1 MQLIH
6 TIRHADID
14 LESGKFLNRAATR
27 AIVMDG
33 DDILLLY
40 TRRYDDFSFPG
51 GGVDHVEDLETAL
64 RRELQEISSS
74 AGIRAPPRRPAAA
87 H

>member
-14 LESGKFLNRAATR
+14 LESGKFLNRTATR
-27 AIVMDG
+27 AIVIDG

-40 TRRYDDFSFPG
+40 TRRYEFLLRKHRQTAWGYRCNGKPG
-51 GGVDHVEDLETAL
+51 C
-64 RRELQEISSS
+64 
-74 AGIRAPPRRPAAA
+74 
-87 H
+87 